1 MRCLDVVRSDWRLPL
16 TCVACDGC
24 MQRRAT
30 GGDQSPSLRLHDFVC
45 ACEDLV
51 FLFIALH
58 FLFFKIIYSAA
69 FSFQPREV
77 PRGAK
82 PHRVQASSF
91 SQVWGVH
98 GTLLSLVLLRG
109 LVLRLPLRLYC
120 TSKQHVSRGGR
131 AMAGVAPL
139 ARVFPVALNC
149 RGLCCAVAPPA
160 HVAAVASAARLCLPC
175 NECRA
180 WCGLRCAHAH
190 SHCRWLTGCLHVL
203 LTLVVASSGSRPIGC
218 VSRVQFRES
227 VWW

>member
-109 LVLRLPLRLYC
+109 LVLGCLCVCIVLQSGMRLAVVVRWRASLR
-120 TSKQHVSRGGR
+120 SRASSQSR
-131 AMAGVAPL
+131 STV
-139 ARVFPVALNC
+139 
-149 RGLCCAVAPPA
+149 
-160 HVAAVASAARLCLPC
+160 VASAALWR
-175 NECRA
+175 RQ
-180 WCGLRCAHAH
+180 
-190 SHCRWLTGCLHVL
+190 
-203 LTLVVASSGSRPIGC
+203 LTLPPSRLLRVCVCLAMNVVRGAGC
-218 VSRVQFRES
+218 AARMRTRIADG
-227 VWW
+227 